1 MTAANVHRPRRAS
14 EGQRPFSLP
23 VYLLIVVALSWPF
36 QIAYVLWGFDK
47 TQTPL
52 MSYSLS
58 SLSMVM
64 VAVGTFIAGRYVFRD
79 GFADAGWSWGKP
91 RHYLAVFGLVVFVWV
106 VPTLLELA
114 LGIRS
119 LPAGVIVTEVLAVF
133 VLRFVATLIPA
144 FGEEF
149 GWRGYMLPR
158 LAQRY
163 AVRRALL
170 VHAFVWWGWHLPTLV
185 GFGARTEGVGGPV
198 LGVAVVL
205 LISIVPSMMHA
216 VIYAYIW
223 SSTQSLAVATAY
235 HSAFDETRDAL
246 ETSVGFGPFVDVIWQ
261 NIVLTLLGVVLLWK
275 GNWKLDRGVML
286 EEHKP
291 GWRAKVETG
300 EGSESRGEKERTT

>member
-1 MTAANVHRPRRAS
+1 VTAANVHRPGWAS
-14 EGQRPFSLP
+14 KRQRPFSLT

-52 MSYSLS
+52 TSYSLS

-79 GFADAGWSWGKP
+79 GFADAGWRWGKP

-106 VPTLLELA
+106 LPTVLE
-114 LGIRS
+114 
-119 LPAGVIVTEVLAVF
+119 V
-133 VLRFVATLIPA
+133 RFVATLIPA

-158 LAQRY
+158 LARRY

-170 VHAFVWWGWHLPTLV
+170 VHAFVWWAWHLPTLV
-185 GFGARTEGVGGPV
+185 GFGVRTEGVGGPV

-216 VIYAYIW
+216 VVYAYIW
-223 SSTQSLAVATAY
+223 SSTHSLVVATAY

-261 NIVLTLLGVVLLWK
+261 NIVLTLLGVALLWK
-275 GNWKLDRGVML
+275 GSWKLSNITRG
-286 EEHKP
+286 
-291 GWRAKVETG
+291 
-300 EGSESRGEKERTT
+300 